1 MSAVLLALTVLS
13 LALLFWQW
21 FEAWRFPL
29 HRSRRATG
37 YGPGLTLLK
46 PLKGCDAETERCLES
61 WLAQDYPGPVQVL
74 FLVASEAD
82 PVVPV
87 VQRLR
92 GRHPLADIE
101 LVYCAARLGPNSKVS
116 KLAQAAPR
124 AKHEILVVSDAD
136 VEVPPGFLDELV
148 APLAE
153 ERVVLVNPFY
163 QLANPTT
170 PAMHGEALAVNADF
184 WSSVLQARR
193 LGGLR
198 FALGAVMAL
207 RRESLE
213 RLGGFAALVN
223 HLADD
228 YELGRRLTTAPMGRT
243 AASVPPEPGG
253 RAGTTRPRIELCPTT
268 VACRE
273 SPRGWRAVWRHQLRW
288 NRTIRYCQ
296 PLPYAFSLV
305 SNPTLWPLLWLA
317 VSGGPAAWTALGGC
331 LLCRLT
337 MAAHCQWRLTR
348 SWRHL
353 RWLWL
358 APVKDLLQA
367 ALWALALTGNTVEW
381 RGERYRVLPGGTLQ
395 ALARDL
401 LQSTSPTIANR

>member
-13 LALLFWQW
+13 LALLLWQW

-29 HRSRRATG
+29 HRSRG
-37 YGPGLTLLK
+37 GPGYAPALTLLK
-46 PLKGCDAETERCLES
+46 PLKGCDAETARCLES
-61 WLAQDYPGPVQVL
+61 WLAQDYPGPWQVL
-74 FLVASEAD
+74 FIVASAED

-87 VQRLR
+87 VRRLMSR
-92 GRHPLADIE
+92 YPHADLE
-101 LVYCAARLGPNSKVS
+101 LVACAERLGPNSKVS

-136 VEVPPGFLDELV
+136 VEIPPGFLSELV
-148 APLAE
+148 APLSE

-163 QLANPTT
+163 QLANATT

-213 RLGGFAALVN
+213 RLGGFAALVH

-228 YELGRRLTTAPMGRT
+228 YELGRRLTTPPTCKAATAVLPAP
-243 AASVPPEPGG
+243 AA
-253 RAGTTRPRIELCPTT
+253 RAETTRPRIELCPTT

-273 SPRGWRAVWRHQLRW
+273 SPRGWLAVWRHQLRW

-296 PLPYAFSLV
+296 PLPYALSLV

-317 VSGGPAAWTALGGC
+317 VSGGAAAWTGLGGC
-331 LLCRLT
+331 LLCRLV

-401 LQSTSPTIANR
+401 SQSTSPTIANR